1 MSNQGKIEKIILSG
15 GGSLLAGLSEYLS
28 DKLNLQVIVGDPFS
42 RVVYSDELR
51 PVINEVGPKLA
62 VAVGLALR
70 DIEN

>member
-1 MSNQGKIEKIILSG
+1 MLT
-15 GGSLLAGLSEYLS
+15 GLPEYLS
-28 DKLNLQVIVGDPFS
+28 DKLNLQVIVGDPFN
-42 RVVYSDELR
+42 RIVYAEELK